1 MTVFVLIPV
10 FNRLHH
16 TQRVVEALRAQVC
29 PQTLSVIVID
39 DGSSDGTAD
48 WLNDQQDII
57 RLAGNGQLWWGG
69 SIELGLQFV
78 LDKAT
83 DEDYVLFVNNDTWFE
98 ANYVAKLCEI
108 SRENADAIVGSVVH
122 EENCYPPLVSIGPR
136 ININRLAVWDIFNEL
151 DQLERIQPRKT
162 YSADALSGR
171 GTLYPVPWFKQFGT
185 MRPTLLPH
193 YLSDYE
199 ISMRFARH
207 GARLLVSSEAITF
220 SLPVYGV
227 NAKLSWWDRLFS
239 ERSPSNIIR
248 RTLFYSMVG
257 SPLQRMT
264 GPLRIALFSLKHLCN
279 SFPVPRGKGL

>member
-1 MTVFVLIPV
+1 MRVFVLIPV

-16 TQRVVEALRAQVC
+16 TQRVIKALREQVC

-48 WLNDQQDII
+48 WLKDQQDII

-69 SIELGLQFV
+69 SIEIGLQFV

-83 DEDYVLFVNNDTWFE
+83 DEDYILFVNNDTWFE

-122 EENCYPPLVSIGPR
+122 EEKCCPPLVSIGPR

-151 DQLERIQPRKT
+151 DQMERIQPRKT

-171 GTLYPVPWFKQFGT
+171 GTLYPVSWFKQFGT
-185 MRPTLLPH
+185 MRPALLPH

-220 SLPVYGV
+220 SPPVYGV

-264 GPLRIALFSLKHLCN
+264 APLRIALFSLKHLCN
-279 SFPVPRGKGL
+279 SLPMPRGKGL